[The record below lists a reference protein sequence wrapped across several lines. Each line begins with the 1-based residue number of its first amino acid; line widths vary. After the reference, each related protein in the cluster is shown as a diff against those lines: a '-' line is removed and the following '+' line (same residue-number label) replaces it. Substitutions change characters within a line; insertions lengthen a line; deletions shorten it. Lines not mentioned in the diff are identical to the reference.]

1 MARIHQR
8 SFGGGVI
15 APELLGRID
24 LNHYQTGLATCT
36 NFYPLPHGPAVNRP
50 GFQFVKEVKN
60 GGSAKAR
67 LIPFIFNPTQAY
79 TLEFGNLYMRVHTEA
94 ATVLNSTTTI
104 SGATSANPVVI
115 TDTGHG
121 YSNGDEVYI
130 TAVVG
135 MTELN
140 GRYFKVA
147 SKTTN
152 TFELTDLQDN
162 NINGGAYTSYSSAG
176 TAASV
181 FELTTTYTTASLF
194 DLAFTQ
200 SADVLTIVHPTFV
213 PREIRRTGATNWAI
227 ATITFAPTISAPTG
241 ESVTA
246 NPKSG
251 SLLYNYVVT
260 ALSETLEESIAS
272 GETATGSDQDLSV
285 AGNVNTVSWS
295 AVTDAERYNVY
306 KEDNGVFGFIGQ
318 TPDTTFVDDN
328 IEADVLISPP
338 INKTPFGSTDNY
350 PSTVSYHDQRRTF
363 GATNNNPQ
371 TVWMTRPGTESN
383 LSISV
388 PSQDNDSIQFTLAAR
403 QFNRIQ
409 QMVPLDDLIIFTS
422 ATEWKLTTENSD
434 ALTPTTIALR
444 PQSYVGTAAINP
456 IVSGDAV
463 LFVADLGGHIYD
475 MNYSFETDKYKPRDI
490 SIIAPNLF
498 DGFTIVDWDYSS
510 TPTSIVWAVRSDG
523 TLLGCTY
530 LSGQKPDILGWHKH
544 ETDGEFESVCV
555 IPENDGEKHLYVVV
569 KRRLNGVTRRFVER
583 LHSRMFSEVQE
594 AFFVDS
600 GLSLNSPVT
609 ITAATTANPVVVTAA
624 SHGFSDEDIVQIT
637 DIDGIGVDDTGMIEL
652 NNNRYTVNNKTTNTF
667 EIQSVAVT
675 PTNIDGSAFT
685 AYVSGGKV
693 RKEVTNISGLH
704 HLIGES
710 VSIFADGSVI
720 PAQTVA
726 ADGTITLTAG
736 AARIHIGLPYVS
748 DLQTL
753 PMVLPKADGV
763 GQGQVKSVSKLWL
776 RVDQTRGV
784 FAGPDFTHL
793 REYAQRLDEVYN
805 APTAMVSDEIE
816 LNIDPDWA
824 RGGQVAIR
832 QTDPSPIT
840 LLSLTAEV
848 AIGTV

>member
-60 GGSAKAR
+60 GGSSKAR

-121 YSNGDEVYI
+121 YLNGDEVYI

-194 DLAFTQ
+194 DLSFTQ

-213 PREIRRTGATNWAI
+213 PREVRRAGATNWAI
-227 ATITFAPTISAPTG
+227 ANITFAPTISAPTG

-246 NPKSG
+246 SPKSG

-272 GETATGSDQDLSV
+272 GETATGADQDLSV
-285 AGNVNTVSWS
+285 AGNVNTISWS
-295 AVTDAERYNVY
+295 SVTDAERYNVY

-363 GATNNNPQ
+363 GATNNSPQ
-371 TVWMTRPGTESN
+371 TVWMTRPGTEAN

-409 QMVPLDDLIIFTS
+409 HMVPLDDLIIFTS

-463 LFVADLGGHIYD
+463 LFVADLGGHVYD

-490 SIIAPNLF
+490 SIIAPDLF

-569 KRRLNGVTRRFVER
+569 KRRLNGVTRRFIER
-583 LHSRMFSEVQE
+583 LHSRIFSEVQE

-624 SHGFSDEDIVQIT
+624 SHGFSDGDVVQIT
-637 DIDGIGVDDTGMIEL
+637 DMDGIGVDDTGMTEL

-675 PTNIDGSAFT
+675 PANIDGSAFT

-693 RKEVTNISGLH
+693 RKEVTSISGLH

-726 ADGTITLTAG
+726 ANGTITLAAG

-776 RVDQTRGV
+776 RVDKTRGV

-848 AIGTV
+848 AIGSV